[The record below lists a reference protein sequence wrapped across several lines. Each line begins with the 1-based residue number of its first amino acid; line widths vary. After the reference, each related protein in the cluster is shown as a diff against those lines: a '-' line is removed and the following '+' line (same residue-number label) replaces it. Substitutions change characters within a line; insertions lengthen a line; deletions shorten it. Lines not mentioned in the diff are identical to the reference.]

1 MKKIFILLL
10 LTSFSAIVSCK
21 KLVSIDSP
29 PDQLTPDKV
38 FNNTSSVTAATVD
51 MYTLLGTVDQNFIP
65 PVGTYTDELVTTRVD
80 ATSSEF
86 SKSSLT
92 PVNSS
97 VLSIWQNLY
106 ATIYK
111 ANAIITGL
119 QGIVSIPDS
128 IKNQCLG
135 EALFMRAY
143 GHFLLT
149 NIFGDVPLVTTTN
162 VTLNASAKRAS
173 STVVNQQVIADLKQA
188 ALLLPT
194 AYTGD
199 GEKVRAN
206 KWAATALLAKVY
218 LFTGDFPDAESEA
231 SLIIN
236 SGQYTLT
243 DLNSVFLANSNEAIL
258 QLWNINGYTTLNSVP
273 FSGIATYQVATSLLN
288 SFESGDNRL
297 SAWVNSTF
305 LSGTTYYYPYKYKLN
320 SPSSGGTSEYTMYL
334 RLGDI
339 YLIRAESRA
348 QQNNLTGAATD
359 LNAIRNR
366 AGLSGTLAGTQSAM
380 LSAIYHERQ
389 VELFDEAG
397 NRFFD
402 LKRTGIINTVL
413 GQIKPLWKPTGNLFP
428 IPQSDELK
436 DPFLTQNPGY
446 TN

>member
-10 LTSFSAIVSCK
+10 FTAFGTIVSCK

-38 FNNTSSVTAATVD
+38 FNTASSVTAATAD

-65 PVGTYTDELVTTRVD
+65 PVGTYSDELVTTRID

-86 SKSSLT
+86 SKSLLT

-106 ATIYK
+106 TTIYK
-111 ANAIITGL
+111 ANAIIIGL
-119 QGIVSIPDS
+119 QVPVTIPDS

-143 GHFLLT
+143 SHFLLT

-162 VTLNASAKRAS
+162 VTINASAKRAS
-173 STVVNQQVIADLKQA
+173 STVVYGQVITDLKQA

-206 KWAATALLAKVY
+206 KWAATALLAKVHLY
-218 LFTGDFPDAESEA
+218 TGDFIDAENQA
-231 SLIIN
+231 SLVIN
-236 SGQYTLT
+236 SNQYTLT
-243 DLNSVFLANSNEAIL
+243 DLNSIFLANSDEAIL

-273 FSGIATYQVATSLLN
+273 FSGIATYQIATSLLN

-297 SAWVNSTF
+297 SAWVKSTT
-305 LSGTTYYYPYKYKLN
+305 LSGVTYYYPYKYKLN
-320 SPSSGGTSEYTMYL
+320 SPSSGGSSEYTMYL
-334 RLGDI
+334 RLGEI

-348 QQNNLTGAATD
+348 QQNNLAGAAAD
-359 LNAIRNR
+359 LNVIRNR
-366 AGLSGTLAGTQSAM
+366 AGLSSTLASTQSAM

-402 LKRTGIINTVL
+402 LKRTGTINTVL
-413 GQIKPLWKPTGNLFP
+413 GQIKPLWKPTGSLFP

-436 DPFLTQNPGY
+436 DPFLTQNLGY

>member
-10 LTSFSAIVSCK
+10 FIALGVIVSCK

-38 FNNTSSVTAATVD
+38 FNNASSVKAATVD

-86 SKSSLT
+86 SKSLLT

-119 QGIVSIPDS
+119 QVTVTIPDS

-143 GHFLLT
+143 SHFLLT

-243 DLNSVFLANSNEAIL
+243 DLNGVFLANSNEAIL

-297 SAWVNSTF
+297 NAWVNSTV

-320 SPSSGGTSEYTMYL
+320 SPSSGGSSEYTMYL

-348 QQNNLTGAATD
+348 QQNNLAGAATD

-366 AGLSGTLAGTQSAM
+366 AGLSGTLAGTQSTM

-402 LKRTGIINTVL
+402 LKRAGIINTVL

-428 IPQSDELK
+428 IPQSDGLK
-436 DPFLTQNPGY
+436 DPFLTQNTGY